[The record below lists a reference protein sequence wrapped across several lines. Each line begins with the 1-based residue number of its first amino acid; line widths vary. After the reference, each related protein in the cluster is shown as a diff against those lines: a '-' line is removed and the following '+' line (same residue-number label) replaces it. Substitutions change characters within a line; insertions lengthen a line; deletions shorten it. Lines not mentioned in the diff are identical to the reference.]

1 MNKDLT
7 EYRKSYNQNEL
18 LEDNIPN
25 NPIELFSQWFKEV
38 EEKGGVE
45 EPNAMN
51 INTIGID
58 GYPKSRIVLLKKF
71 DADGF
76 VFYTNYDSEKGQS
89 IINNPKVSLSFFWP
103 NLERQVIIKGV
114 AAKESEDLSTAYFH
128 SRPRG
133 SQIGAWTSPQ
143 SEIIT
148 SRETLIEQ
156 EKQLINKFKGK
167 EIPKP
172 QHWGGFVIQPKTIE
186 FWQGRPNRL
195 HDRILY
201 YNASNWSKCRLAP

>member
-1 MNKDLT
+1 MNKNLT
-7 EYRKSYNQNEL
+7 DYRKSYTQNEL
-18 LEDNIPN
+18 LEANIPDD
-25 NPIELFSQWFKEV
+25 PIELFSKWFKEV
-38 EEKGGVE
+38 EDKGGVE

-71 DADGF
+71 DTNGF
-76 VFYTNYDSEKGQS
+76 VFYTNYDSEKGIS

-103 NLERQVIIKGV
+103 NLERQVIIKGI
-114 AAKESEDLSTAYFH
+114 AIKEDKELSTKYFH

-148 SRETLIEQ
+148 SREILIEQ
-156 EKQLINKFKGK
+156 EKQLIKKFEGK

-172 QHWGGFVIQPKTIE
+172 DHWGGFVIKPKCIE

-201 YNASNWSKCRLAP
+201 ENSPNWNKCRLAP